1 MTFYLKALLSYLL
14 VVVVIV
20 SLGSLWIN
28 KQLISFQ
35 RETTYKFLESQAHI
49 LANLFNLS
57 DIQLDGKVDVAARDV
72 GWWITIVNGQGKVLA
87 DSQLS
92 GQDLQTM
99 ENQLLQSEIVQAV
112 EEGFGNS
119 IRYNTR
125 AHRWLLYVAIPLPE
139 QEGFLRLGVSL
150 AEVDQRIPSVQM
162 IFLVAVFSLLCVGLG
177 IASIVFRRVQ
187 KSLALIIRA
196 TQKFSRK
203 KFKNTIPVFSS
214 EGFKELA
221 FSIEKMSGDLDK
233 QMSRLRS
240 EKDHLT
246 TIFSSMSEGVL
257 VTDKRGQVV
266 DINPA
271 FRKMFEVNVDPV
283 GLFPLEVVRNS
294 EIQQGIKKVLT
305 EQCHYQIKISFSESF
320 FLASFAPF
328 ESGGDSGGVVVV
340 FHDITRRERLED
352 FRREFVSNVSH
363 ELKTPLTSIQG
374 YSETLLIDDLADDIR
389 RDFLKKIYRNAKQLS
404 EMIEALLKL
413 ASVEHQMGPVE
424 LQETDLEDLLKEL
437 QSELKPKLQD
447 RDVLLEVKKTEN
459 CRTFMARSSYVK
471 SVLHNL
477 IENALE
483 HSQSPKIRLNVQYS
497 ENHLQFSVKDY
508 GVGISPDDLGRV
520 FERFYR
526 VHKDRSR
533 QTGGTGIGL
542 ALVKHIVQLHG
553 GRTWVESEPG
563 QGATF
568 YFTLPQD

>member
-1 MTFYLKALLSYLL
+1 MTFHSKALISYLL
-14 VVVVIV
+14 LAAAVV
-20 SLGSLWIN
+20 SLSSFWIN

-35 RETTYKFLESQAHI
+35 RETTYKLLENQAHI
-49 LANLFNLS
+49 LANFFDLS
-57 DIQLDGKVDVAARDV
+57 DVQLDSKVDVAARDV

-92 GQDLQTM
+92 GQDLQTI
-99 ENQLLQSEIVQAV
+99 ENQLLQSEIIQAV

-119 IRYNTR
+119 IRYSVR
-125 AHRWLLYVAIPLPE
+125 AHRWLLYVAVTLPR
-139 QEGFLRLGVSL
+139 QEGVLRLGVFL
-150 AEVDQRIPSVQM
+150 DEVDQKIPSIQM
-162 IFLVAVFSLLCVGLG
+162 IFLLSIFSLLCVGLG
-177 IASIVFRRVQ
+177 IVSIVFRKVQ
-187 KSLALIIRA
+187 KSLALTIQA

-203 KFKNTIPVFSS
+203 DFKNTIPGLFP

-221 FSIEKMSGDLDK
+221 SSIEKMSRDLDK
-233 QMSRLRS
+233 QMSKLRS

-257 VTDKRGQVV
+257 VTDKRGLVV

-271 FRKMFEVNVDPV
+271 FRNMFEVDIDPV
-283 GLFPLEVVRNS
+283 GLSPLEVVRNS
-294 EIQQGIKKVLT
+294 EIQQGIEKVLT
-305 EQCHYQIKISFSESF
+305 ERCHYQIKISFSQLF
-320 FLASFAPF
+320 FLAHFAPF
-328 ESGGDSGGVVVV
+328 ESRGGSGGVVAV

-374 YSETLLIDDLADDIR
+374 YSETLLIDDSVNDIR
-389 RDFLKKIYRNAKQLS
+389 RDFLKKIYKNAKQLS
-404 EMIEALLKL
+404 EMIEVLLKL

-424 LQETDLEDLLKEL
+424 LQETDLEDLLKEI
-437 QSELKPKLQD
+437 QSDLKPKLQG
-447 RDVLLEVKKTEN
+447 RDVVLEVKKTGS
-459 CRTFMARSSYVK
+459 CQTFMARSSHVK

-477 IENALE
+477 IGNALE
-483 HSQSPKIRLNVQYS
+483 HSQSPKISLNIQCLES
-497 ENHLQFSVKDY
+497 HLQFSVKDY
-508 GVGISPDDLGRV
+508 GVGIPPDDLSRV

-563 QGATF
+563 QGTTF
-568 YFTLPQD
+568 HFTLPQD